1 MCHKI
6 SLLAVVALL
15 YFSPQLGLAAEG
27 SPTPP
32 DGSERITALIEQL
45 EHAAFSERQAAS
57 QVLAEAGSQALPQLE
72 TAAAG
77 GNREAAARALEI
89 VKQHFQKG
97 DGSLK
102 DEARSVLTRL
112 AKNDNAIT
120 AQRAENVLNPPRS
133 SILPAGAQFP
143 VPNARIG
150 VPMPQFTRTMMTH
163 EANGIREVVVQENG
177 RRTKIQTF
185 PNGKIQ
191 IEFTEPR
198 NGRAETRRIDA
209 KDLSELRRIDADAGQ
224 AYDLYNAAPR
234 PLVPRTLPVVP
245 RPLPVDP
252 GRSASSSTPARRMTK
267 PGSATIRVIAS
278 FASELRATA

>member
-1 MCHKI
+1 MCRKI
-6 SLLAVVALL
+6 SLSAVVALL
-15 YFSPQLGLAAEG
+15 YFSPQLVLAAEG

-32 DGSERITALIEQL
+32 DSSERITSLIEQL
-45 EHAAFSERQAAS
+45 EHSAFSERQAAS
-57 QVLAEAGSQALPQLE
+57 QGLAEAGSQALPQLE
-72 TAAAG
+72 TAAASG
-77 GNREAAARALEI
+77 SREAAARALEI
-89 VKQHFQKG
+89 VKQHFQNG

-102 DEARSVLTRL
+102 DEARGVLTRL

-133 SILPAGAQFP
+133 SMLPAG
-143 VPNARIG
+143 G
-150 VPMPQFTRTMMTH
+150 VAMQQVTRTMMTH

-209 KDLSELRRIDADAGQ
+209 KDLSELRRIDADAGR
-224 AYDLYNAAPR
+224 AYDLYDAAPR
-234 PLVPRTLPVVP
+234 PFVPRALPVVP

-252 GRSASSSTPARRMTK
+252 ARSASSSTSKSR
-267 PGSATIRVIAS
+267 G
-278 FASELRATA
+278 